1 MHLFPPS
8 TSDSVPVS
16 RPRQKV
22 AVQQR
27 AQHVVQDT
35 IRDKHPPE
43 TEPTRPPGVPS
54 WALGGLLLALL
65 FQQAQRHV
73 PVERGAGRAEEA
85 GGDLRRVSCCDF
97 CVYVHLF
104 VRRAC
109 LSVGRMRMCTYGDA
123 HATTGTCTRAPGRAP
138 PEALRPR
145 AQATGGG
152 TPAAATAPL
161 PTTTTGRRGR
171 RCLREKA
178 HGRSGAPPG
187 KSGAARAPRG
197 GSWAAASIASTAGSR
212 RPSGRSGCGR
222 RGSGRAESGGTTRN
236 RRDCRRYRGWG
247 CRCRICASRST
258 VWVGVPVC

>member
-1 MHLFPPS
+1 MQRKGPRGSRRQARTVCVCLWQRGSKGGRERRKPNEGTTRSCALLLFFYFLYMHLFPPS

-138 PEALRPR
+138 P
-145 AQATGGG
+145 
-152 TPAAATAPL
+152 
-161 PTTTTGRRGR
+161 
-171 RCLREKA
+171 
-178 HGRSGAPPG
+178 GA
-187 KSGAARAPRG
+187 
-197 GSWAAASIASTAGSR
+197 
-212 RPSGRSGCGR
+212 
-222 RGSGRAESGGTTRN
+222 
-236 RRDCRRYRGWG
+236 
-247 CRCRICASRST
+247 
-258 VWVGVPVC
+258 